1 MVNIENLGE
10 CLEEKLLEQVRET
23 RPLIED
29 FCKKYENKLI
39 RITTTMEKGISE
51 PAYIFDDG
59 LGYYTI
65 EGIKASL

>member
-1 MVNIENLGE
+1 MITDFGE

-23 RPLIED
+23 KPLIEE
-29 FCKKYENKLI
+29 FCKKYENKLV
-39 RITTTMEKGISE
+39 RITTTTEKGILE

-59 LGYYTI
+59 LGYYTV